1 MIIKNVT
8 LYNFCQF
15 EKVSYDLTEGITRIY
30 APNGAGK
37 TNFLR
42 GLVYAL
48 TGWCDPSW
56 GTQSDLQKDGTASP
70 GYAQVTLDIEGS
82 LYNLRRYTMVTSKS
96 ADSISCEDPK
106 LYIEKRQR
114 VNAFLESKLPVN
126 LTILAQ
132 LMWLRQGGLVWL
144 LTATTASINTF
155 LGLIFDTK
163 KLEKLREVLK
173 LVISQIA
180 DIRGDQEPKIQHWK
194 GVLEQMPD
202 IEGLQ
207 KDLEELNSQYVELAS
222 YTGKM
227 ILRKSD
233 QEAQLEVL
241 KLPVA
246 EQAAVCKLLHDQI
259 REKMTELQQVPE
271 NIDLSKAYQLRKESA
286 QELSDLE
293 RHLNDTRALI
303 DKIYGLMEK
312 LDNLNNPVCE
322 YCGSKITNSKAY
334 KDRRAH
340 EITGIEDGS
349 YEDIR
354 NELESTVAPLEST
367 LKSAME
373 DINSKTASYNTFQ
386 DLIQKLEANQ
396 VIRSQILDMEKQ
408 LQREAPK
415 LEELL
420 RKQTQIKEAVVIGDD
435 EEPLQKRIHDLKE
448 AIQTVQQALSDARS
462 NKAVAESSIEALEKE
477 KAEHKRNTYVKKL
490 FAATREVFSQS
501 RAQTR
506 YLNGKLDTLNSY
518 IEHYLALSEMPFI
531 LKLDKKD
538 HLFKFHMVDSEQEH
552 PAGML
557 SGAQQAAAAIA
568 VQMALVETAFPELSI
583 LLVDEADA
591 ALSPENKFIAAR
603 LYRTLSESM
612 NGSVLVISQ
621 AEDVSNDCDNTWELP
636 T

>member
-82 LYNLRRYTMVTSKS
+82 IYTLRRYTMVTSKS

-180 DIRGDQEPKIQHWK
+180 DIRGDQDPKIQHWK
-194 GVLEQMPD
+194 EVLEQMPD
-202 IEGLQ
+202 IDALQ
-207 KDLEELNSQYVELAS
+207 KELEELNSQYVELAS

-233 QEAQLEVL
+233 QEAQLEALQEPIATQTKVVQDLNIAIETSAAHLNKIPGSISLSEAMQKRQLAISAAEDLLNQLKESEQQRGVL
-241 KLPVA
+241 KDVI
-246 EQAAVCKLLHDQI
+246 K
-259 REKMTELQQVPE
+259 
-271 NIDLSKAYQLRKESA
+271 
-286 QELSDLE
+286 
-293 RHLNDTRALI
+293 
-303 DKIYGLMEK
+303 K

-322 YCGSKITNSKAY
+322 YCGSKVTNSKAY
-334 KDRRAH
+334 KDRRAL
-340 EITGIEDGS
+340 EITGIKDGS
-349 YEDIR
+349 YESIKLLMETSLKD
-354 NELESTVAPLEST
+354 LEEAFYETEKKFSKAKEDSSKADTLYKAIQEREVFKAETVSLQRQLLE
-367 LKSAME
+367 E
-373 DINSKTASYNTFQ
+373 DP
-386 DLIQKLEANQ
+386 KLRRLLEKQ
-396 VIRSQILDMEKQ
+396 KQ
-408 LQREAPK
+408 LQ
-415 LEELL
+415 
-420 RKQTQIKEAVVIGDD
+420 EAVVIGDD